1 MLVKEIFGLFTA
13 IVLLAGG
20 AYALYRGDETVRV
33 IGAAG
38 DSLANAITAA
48 TPRG

>member
-1 MLVKEIFGLFTA
+1 MLVKEIFGLAFA
-13 IVLLAGG
+13 IVILAGG

-33 IGAAG
+33 IGASG
-38 DSLANAITAA
+38 DALANSIIAA